1 MKKPTKKSR
10 PAKAKGQT
18 FPAGW
23 DEERVRRVLEH
34 YESQTEEEAVA
45 EDEAAFQAEG
55 QTVMV
60 VPTDLVPA
68 IRKLIARR
76 RGA

>member
-1 MKKPTKKSR
+1 MKKTS
-10 PAKAKGQT
+10 KAKQPAARVQQ
-18 FPAGW
+18 FPPGW
-23 DEERVRRVLEH
+23 DEDRVRRVLAH
-34 YESQTEEEAVA
+34 YENQTEDEAVA
-45 EDEAAFQAEG
+45 EDEAAFEAEG

-68 IRKLIARR
+68 IQKLIARR